1 MILRGGNG
9 ESGGFVASTGVTKR
23 AKPCLSHRTHKDRTG
38 PSSQRPLVVVRFLG
52 ALALLF
58 AVTVPGQAAPCG
70 AVPVGRAVFLRSGDI
85 DPDVFVWDAKQRV
98 VDYAHGFWR
107 DSSEVM
113 VHTLLAKPGTHAVV
127 VQCLPAA
134 LHKEGN
140 DPRDLV
146 GIRLTTG
153 PNKGRY
159 GWVTSDDVHELA
171 KR

>member
-1 MILRGGNG
+1 MVLRGGNG
-9 ESGGFVASTGVTKR
+9 GRPRFVAFVGMLNR
-23 AKPCLSHRTHKDRTG
+23 PKPCLSHRTHKDRTG
-38 PSSQRPLVVVRFLG
+38 PSSQRRLVVVRVLG
-52 ALALLF
+52 ALALLV
-58 AVTVPGQAAPCG
+58 ALALPIQAAPCG
-70 AVPVGRAVFLRSGDI
+70 AVPVGRVVFLKSGDI

-98 VDYAHGFWR
+98 VDYAHGYWR

-113 VHTLLAKPGTHAVV
+113 VHTMLAKPGTHAVV
-127 VQCLPAA
+127 VQCYPGAV
-134 LHKEGN
+134 HKEGN